1 MTINDAKSITIRL
14 VLLLTVPFCIG
25 QGCGV
30 TPNPSDTDADGD
42 GVVDEFDNCPEVSNP
57 DQLDTNDNEIGNA
70 CDVCSDNGHPTDGLV
85 VSATVRELYAC
96 AALRLSDDSVSQIVT
111 GCTANWLIGDRL
123 SIVDSTFTSLE
134 TGGSITATWL
144 GIATMHGTV
153 ERVAAGGQ
161 HVELADCPTWNWNV
175 HSDDRNRAALWQ
187 PDQAVVVVE
196 PFIITEND
204 GIRLVRKLDG
214 EIVRITNITVP

>member
-1 MTINDAKSITIRL
+1 MTINDAKGITIRF
-14 VLLLTVPFCIG
+14 VLLITVPFCIG
-25 QGCGV
+25 QGCSV
-30 TPNPSDTDADGD
+30 TPNPSDTDGD
-42 GVVDEFDNCPEVSNP
+42 GVADEFDNCPEVSNA
-57 DQLDTNDNEIGNA
+57 DQLDTNHNGIGNA

-85 VSATVRELYAC
+85 VSATARELYAS

-111 GCTANWLIGDRL
+111 GCTANWLIDDRL
-123 SIVDSTFTSLE
+123 SIVDSTFTNLE

-161 HVELADCPTWNWNV
+161 HVELTDHPTWEWNV
-175 HSDDRNRAALWQ
+175 HHDDHNRAALWQ

-196 PFIITEND
+196 PFIVTQND
-204 GIRLVRKLDG
+204 GIKLVRKLDG
-214 EIVRITNITVP
+214 EIIRITNITVP